1 MPLSILARLTRDL
14 EDGLRSPS
22 NYQQALDAYQ
32 QYLMREAQATAGLE
46 PPEDDEVGQQS
57 LAGAQQIFE
66 WFWEASELLRDYGRS
81 RSALHRKQAMEL
93 AYKADSE
100 LRDLIYNTYARA
112 TRNIYAS

>member
-1 MPLSILARLTRDL
+1 MPLSTLARLTRDL
-14 EDGLRSPS
+14 EEGLRSAG

-32 QYLMREAQATAGLE
+32 QYLVGEAQATAELE
-46 PPEDDEVGQQS
+46 PPADDEVGQQS

-66 WFWEASELLRDYGRS
+66 WFWEASELLRSYAQS
-81 RSALHRKQAMEL
+81 RSPQHRKQAMEL

-112 TRNIYAS
+112 TRSIYAS